1 MKYLL
6 LLLLCLCG
14 CEPAPSEMPCVPL
27 LPEFPPLWKELFGV
41 PGWRLE
47 WIGPG
52 GRKEVR
58 EITGSERT
66 EITLIPEW
74 PSPVL
79 AFPFVPGRGI
89 RPGTLKP
96 AGGIFPFDVSGS
108 TLRLSWQGGVD
119 ASFYWELAAAYA
131 DAGADA
137 AASAGGKR
145 KPQYF
150 DWPRFREL
158 FTSGGLAADVVKDP
172 WLAGWKSIA
181 QKTVQSGF
189 SKSRIKA
196 EDRTD
201 LSVPVNPGPWA
212 GTSPF
217 AAPVEDGIF
226 PVRNEPGTWYSA
238 SGALRCSTEGWIMLE
253 E

>member
-1 MKYLL
+1 MKYLFL
-6 LLLLCLCG
+6 LMILLCLCG
-14 CEPAPSEMPCVPL
+14 CRPECSEMPCVAIT
-27 LPEFPPLWKELFGV
+27 PEFPPLWKELFGV
-41 PGWRLE
+41 PKWRLE

-58 EITGSERT
+58 EITGNERT
-66 EITLIPEW
+66 EIIIIPEW

-89 RPGTLKP
+89 KPGMLKP
-96 AGGIFPFDVSGS
+96 AGGIFPFDVLGN
-108 TLRLSWQGGVD
+108 TIRLSWQGGVD
-119 ASFYWELAAAYA
+119 ASFYWELAGAYSIT
-131 DAGADA
+131 GAET
-137 AASAGGKR
+137 GGKR

-158 FTSGGLAADVVKDP
+158 FTDGSLPEDVTKDP

-181 QKTVQSGF
+181 QKTIQSGF
-189 SKSRIKA
+189 DRRRIKSG
-196 EDRTD
+196 ERTD
-201 LSVPVNPGPWA
+201 LSVPLDSGPWA

-226 PVRNEPGTWYSA
+226 SVQKEPDTWYSA
-238 SGALRCSTEGWIMLE
+238 SSALRCSTDGWMLLE
-253 E
+253 